1 MSATD
6 PLDQALRRL
15 HLPAVRQHYPELA
28 DRAVAENWS
37 YPEYLERLAQAELV
51 RRQERRLA
59 QATRRAGF
67 PFLKTLEEFDFTFQA
82 SLQRKA
88 LGPYLG
94 PELVSGGRSLILWGP
109 PGLGKTALAIAL
121 AYKALQYGA
130 SARFVTCT
138 ELIGEL
144 VQARAKGEWEAALSR
159 YLEPAVLVIDEVG
172 YLSYGP
178 YAANVLF
185 PVVDKR
191 YLRGDRPMLL
201 TTNKD
206 PREWGAVLHDPDLSA
221 AILDR
226 LLHRGEILQL
236 TGRSYRQHRPGQAPP
251 EPPAAPA
258 GNVTKARV
266 TRETDPGNV
275 TREHVTF
282 PEGR

>member
-6 PLDQALRRL
+6 PLDAALRRL
-15 HLPAVRQHYPELA
+15 HLPAVRQQYPELA
-28 DRAVAENWS
+28 AQAVAENWS

-82 SLQRKA
+82 SLPRKA

-144 VQARAKGEWEAALSR
+144 VQARAKGEWEQALAG

-191 YLRGDRPMLL
+191 YLKGDRPMLL

-251 EPPAAPA
+251 AVPS
-258 GNVTKARV
+258 
-266 TRETDPGNV
+266 PGNV
-275 TREHVTF
+275 TETGVTARTDPGTVTREKVTV

>member
-1 MSATD
+1 MSAPD

-28 DRAVAENWS
+28 AQAVAENWS

-51 RRQERRLA
+51 RRQERRIA

-94 PELVSGGRSLILWGP
+94 PELVSGGRNLILWGP
-109 PGLGKTALAIAL
+109 PGLGKTALTIAL
-121 AYKALQYGA
+121 AYKAIQYGA
-130 SARFVTCT
+130 TARFVTCT

-144 VQARAKGEWEAALSR
+144 VQARAKGEWEKALLG

-191 YLRGDRPMLL
+191 YLKGDRPMLL

-206 PREWGAVLHDPDLSA
+206 PQEWGAVLHDPDLSA

-226 LLHRGEILQL
+226 LLHRGEILKL
-236 TGRSYRQHRPGQAPP
+236 AGRSYRQHRPGQAPGTG
-251 EPPAAPA
+251 PAESGGS
-258 GNVTKARV
+258 GNVTENTV
-266 TRETDPGNV
+266 TIA
-275 TREHVTF
+275 
-282 PEGR
+282 EGR

>member
-1 MSATD
+1 MNPPTSVT
-6 PLDQALRRL
+6 PLDAELRRL
-15 HLPAVRQHYPELA
+15 RLPTVRARYPELEQQA
-28 DRAVAENWS
+28 LAANWS
-37 YPEYLERLAQAELV
+37 YSEYLERLVAEEIV
-51 RRQERRLA
+51 RREELRIARL
-59 QATRRAGF
+59 TRRAGF
-67 PFLKTLEEFDFTFQA
+67 PFLKTLEEFDFTFQK
-82 SLQRKA
+82 SVQRKA

-109 PGLGKTALAIAL
+109 PGLGKTALSIAL
-121 AYKALQYGA
+121 AYKAIQHGA

-144 VQARAKGEWEAALSR
+144 VQARAKGEWEKALSG

-191 YLRGDRPMLL
+191 YLKGDRPMLL

-226 LLHRGEILQL
+226 LLHRGEILKL
-236 TGRSYRQHRPGQAPP
+236 SGRSYRQHRPGQAPSA
-251 EPPAAPA
+251 EPAPLARAAS
-258 GNVTKARV
+258 VTEAAV
-266 TRETDPGNV
+266 TL
-275 TREHVTF
+275 
-282 PEGR
+282 PEGE

>member
-1 MSATD
+1 MSAPE
-6 PLDQALRRL
+6 PLDQTLRRL
-15 HLPAVRQHYPELA
+15 HLPAVRQQYQELA
-28 DRAVAENWS
+28 DQALAENWS
-37 YPEYLERLAQAELV
+37 YPEHLERLAQAEVV

-67 PFLKTLEEFDFTFQA
+67 PFLKTLEEFDFTFQH
-82 SLQRKA
+82 SIQRKT

-121 AYKALQYGA
+121 AYKAIQYGA

-185 PVVDKR
+185 PAVDKR
-191 YLRGDRPMLL
+191 YLQGDRPMLR

-226 LLHRGEILQL
+226 LLHRGEILKL
-236 TGRSYRQHRPGQAPP
+236 SGRSYRQHRPGQMPP
-251 EPPAAPA
+251 DPSVPAAA
-258 GNVTKARV
+258 
-266 TRETDPGNV
+266 PGNV
-275 TREHVTF
+275 TEETVTF